1 VRPEQVRCSTLQIL
15 LAQSRF
21 VSYIEGV
28 ISTPTPLPDDIEAL
42 KLLLANRDAL
52 IAKLMTE
59 IARLKRWQ
67 FGRSSERLD
76 TTLAQLQL
84 ALDDL
89 QSAPAMD
96 EVSPATTTPPLPA
109 TESTQA
115 PPEKRVLPLR
125 RAPRAF
131 PTHLPRETIV
141 HEPTSCNCPDCG
153 SAMRK
158 LGEDVSE
165 LLDMVPGYFKVIRH
179 VRPKLSCGHCSRVI
193 QQPAPPRP
201 IARAMAAPGL
211 LAQIIVAKYADHCP
225 LYRQQGIYRRSGVEL
240 DRATL
245 ATWVGGVARLLE
257 PLVDVLGR
265 YVLAAEK
272 VHADDTPVPVLDPGR
287 GKTKTGRLWTYV
299 RDDRPAAS
307 RDPPAVWYRYSPNRR
322 GEHPQTHLRPFRG
335 ILQADAYAGFGP
347 LYVDGRIVEAACW
360 AHARRK
366 FYDIY
371 MVDRSPIA
379 AEAMQRI
386 GALYAIERDI
396 RGNLPAQRARVRQER
411 AGPLLDA
418 LHAWLEVTLSMV
430 SAKSELAGAIKYALV
445 RWTALTRYRDDG
457 RIEIDNNSAERSI
470 RPLVLG
476 RRNYLFAGSDSGGER
491 AANIYS
497 LIGTALLNGRDPYL
511 YLRHVLER
519 IAEHPINRVDQLL
532 PWHVVLEEPAERLR
546 A

>member
-1 VRPEQVRCSTLQIL
+1 
-15 LAQSRF
+15 
-21 VSYIEGV
+21 V
-28 ISTPTPLPDDIEAL
+28 ISTPTPLPDDIATL
-42 KLLLANRDAL
+42 KQLLVDRDAL

-59 IARLKRWQ
+59 IARLRRWQ

-89 QSAPAMD
+89 QSAPAWD
-96 EVSPATTTPPLPA
+96 EVSPATPTPPLPA
-109 TESTQA
+109 TESTQE
-115 PPEKRVLPLR
+115 PPEQRVLPLR

-131 PTHLPRETIV
+131 PAHLPRETIV

-153 SAMRK
+153 GAMRK

-179 VRPKLSCGHCSRVI
+179 VRPKLSCGHCSRVV

-245 ATWVGGVARLLE
+245 AAWVGGVARLLE

-265 YVLAAEK
+265 YVLVAEK

-287 GKTKTGRLWTYV
+287 GRTKTGRLWTYV

-307 RDPPAVWYRYSPNRR
+307 RDPPAVWYRYSPNRK
-322 GEHPQTHLRPFRG
+322 GEHPQTHLRHFRG

-347 LYVDGRIVEAACW
+347 LYADGQIVEAACW

-366 FYDIY
+366 FYDLY

-386 GALYAIERDI
+386 AALYAIERDI
-396 RGNLPAQRARVRQER
+396 RGTLPEQRARVRQER
-411 AGPLLDA
+411 ARPLLDA
-418 LHAWLEVTLSMV
+418 LRSWLEAMLAMV

-532 PWHVVLEEPAERLR
+532 PWHVVLEEPGERLR

>member
-1 VRPEQVRCSTLQIL
+1 VTI
-15 LAQSRF
+15 
-21 VSYIEGV
+21 
-28 ISTPTPLPDDIEAL
+28 TPTPLPDDIEAL
-42 KLLLANRDAL
+42 RDLLANRDAL
-52 IAKLMTE
+52 IAKLLAE

-76 TTLAQLQL
+76 ATLAQLQL

-89 QSAPAMD
+89 QSAP
-96 EVSPATTTPPLPA
+96 PAVPA
-109 TESTQA
+109 EETVPAEDSTQA
-115 PPEKRVLPLR
+115 PPQKRVLPLR

-131 PTHLPRETIV
+131 PAHLPRETIV
-141 HEPTSCNCPDCG
+141 HAPTSCNCPDCG
-153 SAMRK
+153 GAMRP

-165 LLDMVPGYFKVIRH
+165 MLDMVPGYFKVIRH
-179 VRPKLSCGHCSRVI
+179 VRPKLSCGRCSRVI

-201 IARAMAAPGL
+201 IVRGMAAPGL

-225 LYRQQGIYRRSGVEL
+225 LYRQQGIYRRCGVEL

-245 ATWVGGVARLLE
+245 AAWVGETARLLE
-257 PLVDVLGR
+257 PLVNVLGR

-287 GKTKTGRLWTYV
+287 GRTKTGRLWTYV

-307 RDPPAVWYRYSPNRR
+307 RDPPAVWYRYSPNRK
-322 GEHPQTHLRPFRG
+322 GEHPQTHLRHFRG
-335 ILQADAYAGFGP
+335 VLQADAYAGFGL
-347 LYVDGRIVEAACW
+347 LYESGQIVEAACW

-371 MVDRSPIA
+371 MMDRSPIA
-379 AEAMQRI
+379 TEAMQRI
-386 GALYAIERDI
+386 GALYVIERDI
-396 RGNLPAQRARVRQER
+396 RGTLPAQRARVRQER
-411 AGPLLDA
+411 AGPLLDQLYQWLSAA
-418 LHAWLEVTLSMV
+418 LQMV
-430 SAKSELAGAIKYALV
+430 SVKSELAGAIKYALV

-457 RIEIDNNSAERSI
+457 RIEIDNNSAERAI

-497 LIGTALLNGRDPYL
+497 LIGTALLNSREPYL
-511 YLRHVLER
+511 YLRHVLEH

-532 PWHVVLEEPAERLR
+532 PWHVVPEEPAERLR

>member
-1 VRPEQVRCSTLQIL
+1 MTI
-15 LAQSRF
+15 
-21 VSYIEGV
+21 
-28 ISTPTPLPDDIEAL
+28 TPTPLPDDIEAL
-42 KLLLANRDAL
+42 KELLANRDAL
-52 IAKLMTE
+52 IAKLLAE

-76 TTLAQLQL
+76 ATLAQLQL

-89 QSAPAMD
+89 QSAP
-96 EVSPATTTPPLPA
+96 PAVPA
-109 TESTQA
+109 EETVPAEDSTQA
-115 PPEKRVLPLR
+115 PPQRVLPLR

-131 PTHLPRETIV
+131 PAHLARETVV
-141 HEPTSCNCPDCG
+141 HAPTSCSCPDCG
-153 SAMRK
+153 GAMRQ

-165 LLDMVPGYFKVIRH
+165 MLDMVPGYFKVIRH
-179 VRPKLSCGHCSRVI
+179 VRPKLSCGHCSRIV
-193 QQPAPPRP
+193 QQPAPSRP
-201 IARAMAAPGL
+201 IARGMAAPGL

-245 ATWVGGVARLLE
+245 AAWVGETARLLE

-307 RDPPAVWYRYSPNRR
+307 RDPPAVWYRYSPNRK
-322 GEHPQTHLRPFRG
+322 GEHPQTHLRHFRG
-335 ILQADAYAGFGP
+335 VLQADAYAGFGP
-347 LYVDGRIVEAACW
+347 LYETGEIVEAACW

-379 AEAMQRI
+379 TEAMQRI

-396 RGNLPAQRARVRQER
+396 RGTLPAQRARVRQER

-418 LHAWLEVTLSMV
+418 LHAWLAAMLSMV
-430 SAKSELAGAIKYALV
+430 SVKSELAGAIKYSLV
-445 RWTALTRYRDDG
+445 RWAALTRYRDDG
-457 RIEIDNNSAERSI
+457 RIEIDNNTAERAI

-476 RRNYLFAGSDSGGER
+476 RRNYLFAGSDAGGER
-491 AANIYS
+491 AANIYT
-497 LIGTALLNGRDPYL
+497 LIATARLNDVDPYG
-511 YLRHVLER
+511 YLRNVLER
-519 IAEHPINRVDQLL
+519 IAEHPINRIDELL
-532 PWHVVLEEPAERLR
+532 PWNIAAKRDDAR
-546 A
+546 RQAA

>member
-1 VRPEQVRCSTLQIL
+1 VTI
-15 LAQSRF
+15 
-21 VSYIEGV
+21 
-28 ISTPTPLPDDIEAL
+28 TPTPLPDDIEAL
-42 KLLLANRDAL
+42 KELLANRDAL
-52 IAKLMTE
+52 IAKLLAE

-76 TTLAQLQL
+76 ATLAQLQL

-89 QSAPAMD
+89 QSAPPPAMPA
-96 EVSPATTTPPLPA
+96 EETVSA
-109 TESTQA
+109 EDSTQA
-115 PPEKRVLPLR
+115 SPQKRVLPFR

-131 PTHLPRETIV
+131 PAHLPRETIV
-141 HEPTSCNCPDCG
+141 HAPTSCSCPDCG
-153 SAMRK
+153 GAMRQ

-165 LLDMVPGYFKVIRH
+165 MLDMVPGYFKVIRH
-179 VRPKLSCGHCSRVI
+179 VRPKLSCGHCARVV

-201 IARAMAAPGL
+201 IARGMAAPGL

-225 LYRQQGIYRRSGVEL
+225 LYRQHGIYRRSGVEL

-245 ATWVGGVARLLE
+245 AAWVGETARLFE

-307 RDPPAVWYRYSPNRR
+307 RDPPAVWYRYSPNRK
-322 GEHPQTHLRPFRG
+322 GEHPQTHLRDFRG
-335 ILQADAYAGFGP
+335 VLQADAYSGFGP
-347 LYVDGRIVEAACW
+347 LYENGQIVEAACW

-379 AEAMQRI
+379 TEALQRI
-386 GALYAIERDI
+386 GALYAIEREI
-396 RGNLPAQRARVRQER
+396 RGTIPPQRARVRQER

-418 LHAWLEVTLSMV
+418 LQQWLCATLQRV
-430 SAKSELAGAIKYALV
+430 SAKSELAGAIRYALV
-445 RWTALTRYRDDG
+445 RWMALTRYRDDG

-497 LIGTALLNGRDPYL
+497 LIGTALLNGWDPYL

-519 IAEHPINRVDQLL
+519 IAEHPINRVEELL
-532 PWHVVLEEPAERLR
+532 PWHVALEVPAERLR

>member
-1 VRPEQVRCSTLQIL
+1 M
-15 LAQSRF
+15 A
-21 VSYIEGV
+21 
-28 ISTPTPLPDDIEAL
+28 
-42 KLLLANRDAL
+42 
-52 IAKLMTE
+52 E

-76 TTLAQLQL
+76 ATLAQLQL

-89 QSAPAMD
+89 QSAPPIA
-96 EVSPATTTPPLPA
+96 EPPQPMLPA
-109 TESTQA
+109 EDSTQA
-115 PPEKRVLPLR
+115 PPNKKVLPFR

-131 PTHLPRETIV
+131 PAHLPRETIV
-141 HEPTSCNCPDCG
+141 HAPTSCNCPDCG
-153 SAMRK
+153 GAMRQW
-158 LGEDVSE
+158 GEDVSE
-165 LLDMVPGYFKVIRH
+165 MLDLVPGYFKVIRH

-193 QQPAPPRP
+193 QQPAPARP
-201 IARAMAAPGL
+201 IDRAMAAPGL

-245 ATWVGGVARLLE
+245 AAWVGGVSELVE
-257 PLVDVLGR
+257 PLVEALGR
-265 YVLAAEK
+265 YVRAAEK
-272 VHADDTPVPVLDPGR
+272 LHADDTPAPVLDPGR

-307 RDPPAVWYRYSPNRR
+307 RDPPAVWYRYSPDRK
-322 GEHPQTHLRPFRG
+322 GEHPQTHLRHFRG
-335 ILQADAYAGFGP
+335 ILQADAYSGFAP
-347 LYVDGRIVEAACW
+347 LYESGQIVEAACW

-366 FYDIY
+366 FYDLY
-371 MVDRSPIA
+371 VVDRSPIA
-379 AEAMQRI
+379 TEALQRI
-386 GALYAIERDI
+386 AALYVIERDI
-396 RGNLPAQRARVRQER
+396 RGTLPAQRASVRQER
-411 AGPLLDA
+411 AGPLLA
-418 LHAWLEVTLSMV
+418 AFHGWLAATLQMV

-476 RRNYLFAGSDSGGER
+476 RRNYLFAGADSGGER

-497 LIGTALLNGRDPYL
+497 LIGTALLNGKDPYL
-511 YLRHVLER
+511 YLRQVLER
-519 IAEHPINRVDQLL
+519 IAEHPINRIEALL
-532 PWHVVLEEPAERLR
+532 PWHVALEVPAERLR